1 MAERGGQSPRLALGS
16 PPARRAPSP
25 GAKRPPA
32 SSGPLFDRER
42 PTGALTP
49 RSARRAE
56 LLGPSKPS
64 LPPSAPTTR
73 QLEAREEAVQQ
84 LRAERLATELHVVR
98 GALAA
103 SHSKVEQLEAS
114 RLADKALLSA
124 ELEQSTR
131 AEQKERSRADFAER
145 EMRVLRSKLGKR
157 QAAEA
162 RAVAHE
168 AAVEAVATQ
177 VEAHAG
183 REEGLRAVRQ
193 RAWDALA
200 ARVLAWSR
208 RQLPAALA
216 TWRVAANAL
225 ELEAARRGVREAFVE
240 RRGDAEA
247 TELQEHARRR
257 RAEQGRAQR
266 RLGTALES
274 LVRVALLRALHA
286 WRGARTAAAAAAAVA
301 EASAAGGALKADA
314 RRAAAK
320 QQLAL
325 TAERD
330 ALSLGLRRAHA
341 LARVAA
347 RRADALMGWAVV
359 RREGLQ
365 GAWRR
370 WLVLLLSS
378 RCGAAAR
385 EALRLRGAE
394 RGEAHVRGRADGLG
408 RELHQLRGVLAS
420 LQQKAA
426 TAHAAAEAA
435 RAEAER
441 EAAARA
447 KAEVARRADRQRC
460 EQLERE
466 KLSLQR
472 HRRGEREAAAPRLAA
487 LALCNAVA
495 CAAQLAQAA
504 AFGRWRWIAAS
515 ADAPPLRLLAAGP
528 ASPVAP
534 SGWFYGLAPPTCAAA
549 AAAAS
554 STVVSEPRV
563 LKSPKVQNA
572 KGNRWKG

>member
-1 MAERGGQSPRLALGS
+1 MLGS
-16 PPARRAPSP
+16 PPSRRAPSP
-25 GAKRPPA
+25 GAKRPV
-32 SSGPLFDRER
+32 SGPLFDRER

-56 LLGPSKPS
+56 LLGGSAPAVAPST
-64 LPPSAPTTR
+64 PTTR

-84 LRAERLATELHVVR
+84 LRAERLAAELHAVR

-103 SHSKVEQLEAS
+103 SHSKIEQLEAS

-145 EMRVLRSKLGKR
+145 EMRALRTKLGKR

-168 AAVEAVATQ
+168 AAVEAFAAQ

-208 RQLPAALA
+208 RSLPAALA
-216 TWRVAANAL
+216 TWRVAANSLA
-225 ELEAARRGVREAFVE
+225 LEAARRGAHAALVAH
-240 RRGDAEA
+240 RGNAEA
-247 TELQEHARRR
+247 TELEEHARRR

-274 LVRVALLRALHA
+274 LVRVSLLWALHS
-286 WRGARTAAAAAAAVA
+286 WRGARTAAAAAAAMA
-301 EASAAGGALKADA
+301 EASAVGGALKADA

-320 QQLAL
+320 QQQAL
-325 TAERD
+325 TAQRD
-330 ALSLGLRRAHA
+330 ALSLQLRRAHA

-347 RRADALMGWAVV
+347 RRADSLMWWAVV

-378 RCGAAAR
+378 KFFEARR
-385 EALRLRGAE
+385 EAARLRGVE

-408 RELHQLRGVLAS
+408 RELNQLRGVLAS
-420 LQQKAA
+420 LQQKAS
-426 TAHAAAEAA
+426 TAHAAAEAS

-460 EQLERE
+460 EQLERDVAR
-466 KLSLQR
+466 LQR
-472 HRRGEREAAAPRLAA
+472 ARKGDAASASGAERALRRGGAA
-487 LALCNAVA
+487 LVLCTAVVR
-495 CAAQLAQAA
+495 AAELAEAA
-504 AFGRWRWIAAS
+504 AFGRWRWLVAS
-515 ADAPPLRLLAAGP
+515 ADAPLRLLAARP
-528 ASPVAP
+528 TSPVEP
-534 SGWFYGLAPPTCAAA
+534 SGWFYGLHPPV
-549 AAAAS
+549 AAAS
-554 STVVSEPRV
+554 LDVVDER
-563 LKSPKVQNA
+563 KAQRGGRRK
-572 KGNRWKG
+572 